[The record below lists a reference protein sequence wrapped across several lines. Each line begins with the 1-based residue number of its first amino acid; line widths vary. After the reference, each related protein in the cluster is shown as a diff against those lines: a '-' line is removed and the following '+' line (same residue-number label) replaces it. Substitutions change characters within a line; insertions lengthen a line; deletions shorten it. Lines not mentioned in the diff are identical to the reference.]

1 MTLLGEVW
9 GKVMEQ
15 CLSSNPSLFGQ
26 KRKLRLDKRQVVLKV
41 IQAVG
46 TDLGPEFRPPG

>member
-1 MTLLGEVW
+1 
-9 GKVMEQ
+9 MEQ

-41 IQAVG
+41 TQAVG